1 LALPRQEFQAIPLK
15 DLVTPGANAFAVMFA
30 LESMARAT
38 LATVIPLQAY
48 ALFGAARDV
57 SLAFLAVA
65 LTGLVGSFV
74 IPLLIR
80 RVGRRWVYP
89 LGGACLVVAPILLVS
104 ETIGGLL
111 AGMLI
116 RVFGTACLNITLNL
130 YIMDY
135 IHKRDLVRSEPRK
148 FLFAAAAWTI
158 GPSLGVLLFYR
169 LGAWA
174 ANGFSGFCAL
184 LVLVNFWRMR
194 LQDNAAVATATRP
207 QPNPLAS
214 IGRFL
219 AQPRLCLAWAIAFG
233 RTCWWGAFMVYGP
246 LLIVRSG
253 ADPMYGGLMVSAAS
267 AMLFFTP
274 LWGRIGARLGLRR
287 TIVGAFC
294 LAGTATLAAG
304 LAGGLPLPAALL
316 LMIAALGGTC
326 LDAVGNIP
334 FLRAAHPYERPQ
346 MVTVFRTYM
355 DLGDLVTSGVM
366 VVVLSFFDLP
376 AVFIVSGLAAFA
388 LAALAR
394 HLPRSM

>member
-1 LALPRQEFQAIPLK
+1 M
-15 DLVTPGANAFAVMFA
+15 VTPGANAFALMFA

-48 ALFGAARDV
+48 ALFGVARDV

-65 LTGLVGSFV
+65 LTGLAGSFV

-89 LGGACLVVAPILLVS
+89 LGGACLVVAPILLVT
-104 ETIGGLL
+104 ETTGGLL
-111 AGMLI
+111 AGMLV

-148 FLFAAAAWTI
+148 FLFSAAAWTI

-174 ANGFSGFCAL
+174 ANGFSGVCAL
-184 LVLVNFWRMR
+184 LVLANFWRMR
-194 LQDNAAVATATRP
+194 LQDNAAVATATRR

-219 AQPRLCLAWAIAFG
+219 AQPRLCLAWVIAFG

-253 ADPMYGGLMVSAAS
+253 ADPMYGGLLVSAAS

-304 LAGGLPLPAALL
+304 ADGRGA
-316 LMIAALGGTC
+316 
-326 LDAVGNIP
+326 
-334 FLRAAHPYERPQ
+334 R
-346 MVTVFRTYM
+346 
-355 DLGDLVTSGVM
+355 
-366 VVVLSFFDLP
+366 
-376 AVFIVSGLAAFA
+376 
-388 LAALAR
+388 R
-394 HLPRSM
+394 HLPRRGRQHPLPARRPSLRAAADGDGVPHLYGPRRSHHLGGDGGGAELLRSAVGLHRQRTRRLRARRARPSPAAQHVAAQVRSALGRAAMRLVSILSIV